1 MLASFLELWFNCL
14 LGNIMNDNLARS
26 VSISDLLK
34 KSFLQY
40 LLKHTRVECHCLP
53 LLVPCSININL
64 DVSFQKAVIVSV
76 LQNLSY
82 LFSLTMIYLR
92 FDIFGLGVNDKG
104 ALDREPR
111 SLLKNEW
118 VKLFAEIVG

>member
-1 MLASFLELWFNCL
+1 M
-14 LGNIMNDNLARS
+14 
-26 VSISDLLK
+26 
-34 KSFLQY
+34 
-40 LLKHTRVECHCLP
+40 
-53 LLVPCSININL
+53 PCSININL

-92 FDIFGLGVNDKG
+92 FDTFGLGVNDKG

>member
-1 MLASFLELWFNCL
+1 M
-14 LGNIMNDNLARS
+14 RT
-26 VSISDLLK
+26 SDLLE

-40 LLKHTRVECHCLP
+40 LLKHTRVEFHCLP
-53 LLVPCSININL
+53 PLVPYSININL
-64 DVSFQKAVIVSV
+64 NVSFQKAVIVSV

-104 ALDREPR
+104 VLHREPC
-111 SLLKNEW
+111 SLLKNQW
-118 VKLFAEIVG
+118 VKLFAEIVRQCKL